1 MALPYTKFKG
11 KLHGEKA
18 ENFIKKLDFSLK
30 QNDRIKF
37 AQELMKH
44 PYWSEYFDTYY
55 KSNISQNDNLSDHV
69 SVCQTLDSIANYILF
84 SPDGERINK
93 KVKYNFYTERN
104 FNKLL
109 CKESSIESKAED
121 SVSSFDV
128 YDGDEKFANQ
138 YSEVINYLVRP
149 MKNYKNKI
157 AQEIFDKDLSNE
169 YLKSYQDAIWHCK
182 LLYCKYTEQI
192 EELNKQGKS
201 AYKIINKRKFLTKH
215 MKEMK
220 LDQLISKDML
230 FGTIY
235 FKQPLPDSCDTDYD
249 QFDFFDESHIR
260 ALLCVKN
267 TDLQTDVGCL
277 VWDLKNL
284 IKNIAFD
291 PLENEIINLLKN
303 DNTNIEIAD
312 ILGIK
317 RQYID
322 AKIQKIAKK
331 IINEY
336 YIVYEDWYYL
346 NICKGKY
353 KQCSKC
359 GQIKLATD
367 TYFSFNKSQKDG
379 FDNICKQC
387 RINYNNIL

>member
-1 MALPYTKFKG
+1 MALPYTKFRG

-30 QNDRIKF
+30 QQDRVKKT
-37 AQELMKH
+37 QELMEH
-44 PYWSEYFDTYY
+44 PYWNEYFDTYF
-55 KSNISQNDNLSDHV
+55 KAEISQDENLSDHIN
-69 SVCQTLDSIANYILF
+69 VCQVLNSIANYILF
-84 SPDGERINK
+84 SPDGERIDK
-93 KVKYNFYTERN
+93 KVKYNFYTEKK
-104 FNKLL
+104 FNEIL

-121 SVSSFDV
+121 AVSGLDH
-128 YDGDEKFANQ
+128 YDGDEQFLNQ

-149 MKNYKNKI
+149 SENYKKEISQKI
-157 AQEIFDKDLSNE
+157 YEDDLSDE
-169 YLKSYQDAIWHCK
+169 HIRSYHDAIWHCR

-201 AYKIINKRKFLTKH
+201 AYKVINKRKFLTKH

-220 LDQLISKDML
+220 LDQLICKDML
-230 FGTIY
+230 YGTIY

-260 ALLCVKN
+260 ALLKVNN

-277 VWDLKNL
+277 VQDLKNL
-284 IKNIAFD
+284 IKHIAFD
-291 PLENEIINLLKN
+291 IIEEKILCLLQKDKSVVEISDIIGLKQ
-303 DNTNIEIAD
+303 
-312 ILGIK
+312 
-317 RQYID
+317 QYAE
-322 AKIQKIAKK
+322 AKLKK
-331 IINEY
+331 IIKKIIDEY

-367 TYFSFNKSQKDG
+367 TYFYKHPNTKDG
-379 FDNICKQC
+379 YENCCINCKNI
-387 RINYNNIL
+387 